1 MPLHVFQRQ
10 LLNGF
15 LRPPEMEVK
24 LARFRAFELQFGCI
38 CHPRSLNLGS
48 SEEGS
53 GAKHDIHG
61 SMAAVPRLQFGT
73 PSLLQGALKDA
84 PGTVIVRC
92 VSKILSYDISCSKK
106 REVQSGKR
114 IATRNFNTQDIS
126 ETKSERCVGD

>member
-1 MPLHVFQRQ
+1 MTTVPLHVFQRQ

-24 LARFRAFELQFGCI
+24 LAR
-38 CHPRSLNLGS
+38 SLNLGS

-61 SMAAVPRLQFGT
+61 SMAAVSRLQFGT

-84 PGTVIVRC
+84 PGTVIVKC

-106 REVQSGKR
+106 RQVQSGKR
-114 IATRNFNTQDIS
+114 IATRNFNTHDIS
-126 ETKSERCVGD
+126 GTKSERCVGD